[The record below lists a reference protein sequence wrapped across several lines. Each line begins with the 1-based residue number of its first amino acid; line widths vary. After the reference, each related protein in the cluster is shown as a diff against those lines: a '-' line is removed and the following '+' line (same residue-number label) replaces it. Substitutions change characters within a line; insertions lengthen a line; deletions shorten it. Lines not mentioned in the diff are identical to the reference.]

1 MNITA
6 TLIGQSISFFI
17 FVLLTMKF
25 VWTPVMSKLNERTK
39 KIADGLAEAEK
50 GHHEL
55 ELAEKRATEIL
66 REGKEKS
73 REIIDLGQ
81 KRHDEIVEEAKNN
94 ARIEGERILAAARSA
109 IDQERQQV
117 KESLRA
123 EVSALAIAGAE
134 QILRREVDKNAHNE
148 VLDKI
153 SASL

>member
-1 MNITA
+1 MNITV
-6 TLIGQSISFFI
+6 TLFAQSFSFFL
-17 FVLLTMKF
+17 FVVFTMKY
-25 VWTPVMSKLNERTK
+25 VWPPIMNALNERTK

-55 ELAEKRATEIL
+55 ELAEKRSSEIL

-73 REIIDLGQ
+73 RELIDLGQ
-81 KRHDEIVEEAKNN
+81 KRHDEIVEEAKDN
-94 ARIEGERILAAARSA
+94 ARSEGERILIAARVE
-109 IDQERQQV
+109 IDQERQLA
-117 KESLRA
+117 KDSLRA

-134 QILRREVDKNAHNE
+134 QILMREVDKNAHNE

>member
-1 MNITA
+1 MNITV
-6 TLIGQSISFFI
+6 TLFAQSLSFF
-17 FVLLTMKF
+17 LLVVFTMKY
-25 VWTPVMSKLNERTK
+25 VWPPIMNALDERKK

-73 REIIDLGQ
+73 KEFIDQAQ
-81 KRHDEIVEEAKNN
+81 KRHDEIVDEAKDD
-94 ARIEGERILAAARSA
+94 AREEGERILHAARVE
-109 IDQERQQV
+109 IDQERQEA
-117 KESLRA
+117 KETLRA
-123 EVSALAIAGAE
+123 EVSTLAIAGAE
-134 QILRREVDKNAHNE
+134 QILMREVDKNAHNE

>member
-1 MNITA
+1 MNITV
-6 TLIGQSISFFI
+6 TLFAQSFSFFL
-17 FVLLTMKF
+17 FVVFTMKY
-25 VWTPVMSKLNERTK
+25 VWPPIMNALNERKK

-55 ELAEKRATEIL
+55 ELAEKRSAEIL

-73 REIIDLGQ
+73 REFIDQAQ
-81 KRHDEIVEEAKNN
+81 KRHDEIVEEAKDN
-94 ARIEGERILAAARSA
+94 ARIEGERILIAARVE
-109 IDQERQQV
+109 IDQERQLA
-117 KESLRA
+117 KDSLRA

-134 QILRREVDKNAHNE
+134 QILMREVDKNAHNE

>member
-6 TLIGQSISFFI
+6 TLIGQSISFFL
-17 FVLLTMKF
+17 FVVFTMKY
-25 VWTPVMSKLNERTK
+25 VWPPIMNALNERKK

-55 ELAEKRATEIL
+55 ELAEKRSAEIL

-73 REIIDLGQ
+73 REFIDQAQ
-81 KRHDEIVEEAKNN
+81 KRHDEIVEEAKDN
-94 ARIEGERILAAARSA
+94 ARIEGERILIAARVE
-109 IDQERQQV
+109 IDQERQLA
-117 KESLRA
+117 KDSLRA

-134 QILRREVDKNAHNE
+134 QILMREVDKNAHNE

>member
-6 TLIGQSISFFI
+6 TLIGQSFFFFL
-17 FVLLTMKF
+17 FVVFTMKY
-25 VWTPVMSKLNERTK
+25 VWPPIMNALNERTK

-66 REGKEKS
+66 HEGKEKS
-73 REIIDLGQ
+73 KEFIDQAQ
-81 KRHDEIVEEAKNN
+81 KRHDEIVDVAKDD
-94 ARIEGERILAAARSA
+94 AREEGERILHAARA
-109 IDQERQQV
+109 EIEQERQQA
-117 KESLRA
+117 KETLRA

-134 QILRREVDKNAHNE
+134 QILMREVDRNAHNE

-153 SASL
+153 SAGL

>member
-1 MNITA
+1 MNITV
-6 TLIGQSISFFI
+6 TLFAQSFSFFL
-17 FVLLTMKF
+17 FVVFTMKY
-25 VWTPVMSKLNERTK
+25 VWPPIMNALNERKK

-55 ELAEKRATEIL
+55 ELAEKRSAEIL

-73 REIIDLGQ
+73 REFIDQAQ
-81 KRHDEIVEEAKNN
+81 KRHDEIVDEAKDA
-94 ARIEGERILAAARSA
+94 AREEGERILHAARVE
-109 IDQERQQV
+109 IEQERQEA
-117 KESLRA
+117 KETLRA

-134 QILRREVDKNAHNE
+134 QILMKEVDKNAHNE

>member
-1 MNITA
+1 MNITV
-6 TLIGQSISFFI
+6 TLFAQSFSFFL
-17 FVLLTMKF
+17 FVVFTMKY
-25 VWTPVMSKLNERTK
+25 VWPPIMNALNERKK

-55 ELAEKRATEIL
+55 ELAEKRSAEIL

-73 REIIDLGQ
+73 KEFIDLGQ
-81 KRHDEIVEEAKNN
+81 KRHDEIVEEAKDN
-94 ARIEGERILAAARSA
+94 ARMEGERILIAARVE
-109 IDQERQQV
+109 IDQERQQA
-117 KESLRA
+117 KDSLRA

-134 QILRREVDKNAHNE
+134 QILMREVDKNAHNE

>member
-1 MNITA
+1 MNITV
-6 TLIGQSISFFI
+6 TLFAQSFSFFL
-17 FVLLTMKF
+17 FVVFTMKY
-25 VWTPVMSKLNERTK
+25 VWPPIMNALNERTK

-55 ELAEKRATEIL
+55 ELAEKRSSEIL

-73 REIIDLGQ
+73 REFIDQAQ
-81 KRHDEIVEEAKNN
+81 KRHDEIVDEAKDA
-94 ARIEGERILAAARSA
+94 AREEGERIKHAARVE
-109 IDQERQQV
+109 IDQERQQA
-117 KESLRA
+117 KDSLRA

-134 QILRREVDKNAHNE
+134 QILMREVDKNAHNE

>member
-6 TLIGQSISFFI
+6 TLIGQSISFFL
-17 FVLLTMKF
+17 FVVFTMKY
-25 VWTPVMSKLNERTK
+25 VWPPIMNALNERTK

-55 ELAEKRATEIL
+55 ELAEKRSAEIL

-73 REIIDLGQ
+73 KEFIDQAQ
-81 KRHDEIVEEAKNN
+81 KRHDEIVDEAKDD
-94 ARIEGERILAAARSA
+94 AREEGERILHAARVE
-109 IDQERQQV
+109 IEQERQEA
-117 KESLRA
+117 KETLRA

-134 QILRREVDKNAHNE
+134 QILMREVDKNAHNE

>member
-1 MNITA
+1 MNITV
-6 TLIGQSISFFI
+6 TLFAQSFSFFL
-17 FVLLTMKF
+17 FVVFTMKY
-25 VWTPVMSKLNERTK
+25 VWPPIMNALDERKK

-55 ELAEKRATEIL
+55 ELAEKRSTEIL

-73 REIIDLGQ
+73 REFIDLGQ
-81 KRHDEIVEEAKNN
+81 KRHDEIVEEAKDN
-94 ARIEGERILAAARSA
+94 ARIEGERILIAARVE
-109 IDQERQQV
+109 IDQERQQA

-134 QILRREVDKNAHNE
+134 QILMREVDKNAHDE
-148 VLDKI
+148 VLAKI

>member
-1 MNITA
+1 MNITV
-6 TLIGQSISFFI
+6 TLFAQSFSFFL
-17 FVLLTMKF
+17 FVAFTMKY
-25 VWTPVMSKLNERTK
+25 VWPPIMNALNERTK
-39 KIADGLAEAEK
+39 RIADGLAEAEK

-55 ELAEKRATEIL
+55 ELAEKRSAEIL

-73 REIIDLGQ
+73 KEFIDQAQ
-81 KRHDEIVEEAKNN
+81 KRHDEIVDEAKDA
-94 ARIEGERILAAARSA
+94 AREEGERILTAARVE
-109 IDQERQQV
+109 IDQERQQA

-134 QILRREVDKNAHNE
+134 QILMREVDKNAHNE

>member
-1 MNITA
+1 MNFNA
-6 TLIGQSISFFI
+6 TLIGQMISFAVFAWFCTKFI
-17 FVLLTMKF
+17 
-25 VWTPVMSKLNERTK
+25 WPVIIKALDDRQA

-55 ELAEKRATEIL
+55 ELAEKRSAEIL

-73 REIIDLGQ
+73 REFIDQAQ
-81 KRHDEIVEEAKNN
+81 KRHDEIVEEAKDN
-94 ARIEGERILAAARSA
+94 ARIEGERILIAARVE
-109 IDQERQQV
+109 IDQERQLA
-117 KESLRA
+117 KDSLRA

-134 QILRREVDKNAHNE
+134 QILMREVDKNAHNE

>member
-6 TLIGQSISFFI
+6 TLIGQSFFFFL
-17 FVLLTMKF
+17 FVVFTMKY
-25 VWTPVMSKLNERTK
+25 VWAPIMNALDERKK

-55 ELAEKRATEIL
+55 QLAEKRSTEIL

-73 REIIDLGQ
+73 KEFIDQAQ
-81 KRHDEIVEEAKNN
+81 KRHDEIVEEAKDD
-94 ARIEGERILAAARSA
+94 AREEGERILHAARVE
-109 IDQERQQV
+109 IEQERQEA
-117 KESLRA
+117 KETLRA

-134 QILRREVDKNAHNE
+134 QILMKEVDKNAHNE

>member
-1 MNITA
+1 MNITV
-6 TLIGQSISFFI
+6 TLFAQSFSFFL
-17 FVLLTMKF
+17 FVVFTMKY
-25 VWTPVMSKLNERTK
+25 VWPPIMNALNERTK

-55 ELAEKRATEIL
+55 ELAEKRSAEIL

-73 REIIDLGQ
+73 RELIDLGQ
-81 KRHDEIVEEAKNN
+81 KRHDEIVEEAKDN
-94 ARIEGERILAAARSA
+94 ARSEGERILIAARVE
-109 IDQERQQV
+109 IDQERQQA
-117 KESLRA
+117 KDSLRA

-134 QILRREVDKNAHNE
+134 QILMREVDKNAHNE